1 MPLEA
6 EQPSDEG
13 LALMAAI
20 EGSPAPRE
28 PRQKRGGRRERG
40 PGRWRRSSPLPE
52 EFLNQSPDFPRDP
65 GVEETADFVSPREA
79 HMPTFAPE
87 PAPAFSSPAPV
98 AESASVASHEP
109 EAVIETVVPPPPRE
123 PTEVVITE
131 AEPDRPKKGGWW
143 QRVRTPFGGG

>member
-1 MPLEA
+1 MLF
-6 EQPSDEG
+6 
-13 LALMAAI
+13 
-20 EGSPAPRE
+20 R
-28 PRQKRGGRRERG
+28 
-40 PGRWRRSSPLPE
+40 
-52 EFLNQSPDFPRDP
+52 
-65 GVEETADFVSPREA
+65 SPREA

-109 EAVIETVVPPPPRE
+109 EAVIETVVPPPPPRE